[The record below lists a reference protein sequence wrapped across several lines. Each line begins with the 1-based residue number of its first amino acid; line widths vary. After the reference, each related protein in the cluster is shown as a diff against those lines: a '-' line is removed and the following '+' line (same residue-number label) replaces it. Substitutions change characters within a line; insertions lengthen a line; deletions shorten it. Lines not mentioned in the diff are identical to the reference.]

1 MYSKDVIKVSSK
13 TTKKNRTRL
22 FSFIYNTFLHS
33 VDRLKETFVLSIEHS
48 SKKYAFVHSL
58 PFFLI
63 VIYIA
68 IRKFIFSLSAVS
80 DVNFSS
86 WLVVM

>member
-1 MYSKDVIKVSSK
+1 MYVAQVFRAALRE
-13 TTKKNRTRL
+13 N
-22 FSFIYNTFLHS
+22 
-33 VDRLKETFVLSIEHS
+33 
-48 SKKYAFVHSL
+48 AFVHSL

-86 WLVVM
+86 WLVVMS

>member
-1 MYSKDVIKVSSK
+1 MFIFVHLKHINSFRRINMSFVYLSIGPSSK
-13 TTKKNRTRL
+13 RDAFVRL
-22 FSFIYNTFLHS
+22 PALANAS
-33 VDRLKETFVLSIEHS
+33 
-48 SKKYAFVHSL
+48 VHSL

>member
-1 MYSKDVIKVSSK
+1 MNAFV
-13 TTKKNRTRL
+13 RL
-22 FSFIYNTFLHS
+22 PALANAS
-33 VDRLKETFVLSIEHS
+33 
-48 SKKYAFVHSL
+48 VHSL